1 MSCELTIV
9 SIGTTSHNLLW
20 DEQAS
25 VRTAHAT
32 TSLLRDESRAILV
45 DPSLPANLL
54 VGRLYERTGK
64 GPEQVTDVFCT
75 TLRPEARRG
84 IEAFAHANWW
94 ANELELQWYHQHL
107 EALSETADR
116 LGTDDLAT
124 AEEEIELLRRFKPAP
139 ETFGEFVTTYPL
151 YGATPGCSG
160 LLVANPIETIVV
172 AGPAVVTGEHLRR
185 GMVWEQSHDTDQA
198 MESLSD
204 LLELADVVVPGFDN
218 ITMVP
223 GRQVG

>member
-20 DEQAS
+20 DEQAA

-32 TSLLRDESRAILV
+32 TSLLRDESRTILV

-84 IEAFAHANWW
+84 LEAFAHANWW
-94 ANELELQWYHQHL
+94 AHEEELAWYNQHL
-107 EALSETADR
+107 ETLSDTADR
-116 LGTDDLAT
+116 LGSDDLAT
-124 AEEEIELLRRFKPAP
+124 AAEEIELLRRFKPAP
-139 ETFGEFVTTYPL
+139 ETFGESVTTYPL
-151 YGATPGCSG
+151 FGATPGCSG

-218 ITMVP
+218 ITIVP